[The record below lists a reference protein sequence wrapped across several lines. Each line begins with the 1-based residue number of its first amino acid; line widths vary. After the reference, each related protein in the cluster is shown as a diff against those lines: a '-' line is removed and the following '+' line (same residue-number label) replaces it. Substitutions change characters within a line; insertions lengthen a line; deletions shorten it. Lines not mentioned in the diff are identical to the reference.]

1 MEAAEVNSLKRSR
14 EVFKKKDREKIA
26 ASHGISA
33 DHPVLDTLLSTAV
46 RYDLD
51 PLGGH
56 LWIVDRDAERIAKDG
71 ADPTTEDAE
80 LRVGITRDG
89 LLVVA
94 RRDERYGGMQFD
106 AVRSE
111 DTFKVTQTDEGAKI
125 EHAYPDLSIEKD
137 AEEHD
142 YRGPLIGAYCKTFV
156 KGQFPTYYFA
166 WLSEHGQFN
175 SDGDLDGT
183 WAVYQSSMI
192 IKAAQ
197 SVTLRLAFGVTGVV
211 GVDEIRRGDP
221 AAEEPAREEPP
232 DPTPFLL
239 DLDLPTEVKDP
250 LVDMVAAA
258 NDAEANSWSLAKLRM
273 RLSSDDPAIL
283 RRNAEAIVEELTVE
297 AERRTAAAAA

>member
-1 MEAAEVNSLKRSR
+1 MDSEANSLKRSR
-14 EVFKKKDREKIA
+14 EVFKKKDRAIIA
-26 ASHGISA
+26 QAHGI
-33 DHPVLDTLLSTAV
+33 DPEHPVLETLLSTAV
-46 RYDLD
+46 RYELD

-56 LWIVDRDAERIAKDG
+56 LWIVDRDAERVAKDG
-71 ADPTTEDAE
+71 ADPAPADAE

-111 DTFKVTQTDEGAKI
+111 DTFKVKQTPEGPEIVHEYPDLEVAEGAKG
-125 EHAYPDLSIEKD
+125 D
-137 AEEHD
+137 D
-142 YRGPLIGAYCKTFV
+142 YRGPIIGAYCNTFV
-156 KGQFPTYYFA
+156 QGQFPTYYFA
-166 WLSEHGQFN
+166 WMSEHGQFN

-183 WAVYQSSMI
+183 WAVYESGMI
-192 IKAAQ
+192 IKSAQ

-211 GVDEIRRGDP
+211 GVDEIRRGEP
-221 AAEEPAREEPP
+221 EAESSREEPP

-239 DLDLPTEVKDP
+239 DLDLPTELKDP

-273 RLSSDDPAIL
+273 RLSSEDPAIL
-283 RRNAEAIVEELTVE
+283 RKNAEGVLKELEDE
-297 AERRTAAAAA
+297 AARRAPAAA